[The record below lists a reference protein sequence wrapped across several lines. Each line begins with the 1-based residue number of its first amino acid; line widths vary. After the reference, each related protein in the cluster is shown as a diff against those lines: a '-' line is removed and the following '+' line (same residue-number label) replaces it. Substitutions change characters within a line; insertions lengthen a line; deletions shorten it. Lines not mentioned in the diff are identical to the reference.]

1 MGRRPNGEGS
11 YYYNE
16 SRKFWEYKYPYI
28 VNGKKKYKK
37 FTAKTK
43 KDIKNKVDQFKSTL
57 TNNND
62 TLTLGIWL
70 RQWLNTYVEGHVKTT
85 TEERYKL
92 AVEKH
97 IIPFIGNEPLSS
109 LTSVK
114 VQTFINELYKTGS
127 CNGSTLSART
137 VNNARMILNNALK
150 RAMGDNMIDRNPVTF
165 TKPIK
170 AAIPK
175 IHVLS
180 IDECQK
186 LVISASQE
194 PNKAMAIAIIIALET
209 GFRKGEIFGLKWSD
223 IDFDKKTISINRTCI
238 TSNHGAAIREDTKT
252 KYSRRT
258 IDITDGLVQKLIS
271 FRHWQSTYISAAS
284 LTNSYDGFIVT
295 SETGTV
301 KDPNSYT
308 NIVFKRILK
317 RAGLSHDI
325 RFHDLRHTH
334 ATQLLQAGV
343 DIKSV
348 SHRLGHSSIRITLDT
363 YAHVIP
369 SMQDNVIQKLS
380 ELNLIAK

>member
-1 MGRRPNGEGS
+1 MRRRSNGEGS
-11 YYYNE
+11 FYYNE
-16 SRKFWEYKYPYI
+16 LRKFWEYKYPYFI
-28 VNGKKKYKK
+28 NGKKSYKK
-37 FTAKTK
+37 FTGKTK
-43 KDIKNKVDQFKSTL
+43 KEIKTKVENFKSTII
-57 TNNND
+57 TDKN
-62 TLTLGIWL
+62 TLTVSTWL
-70 RQWLNTYVEGHVKTT
+70 RQWLKAYVEEHVKTT

-92 AVEKH
+92 AIEKH
-97 IIPFIGNEPLSS
+97 IIPFIGDEPLVTLSS
-109 LTSVK
+109 IK
-114 VQTFINELYKTGS
+114 VQNFINDLYKTGS
-127 CNGSTLSART
+127 CDGTNLSPRT

-150 RAMGDNMIDRNPVTF
+150 RAVGDNIINKNPVTF

-170 AAIPK
+170 VSIPK

-180 IDECQK
+180 IEECQK
-186 LVISASQE
+186 LVMSASQE
-194 PNKAMAIAIIIALET
+194 SNKAMAIALLVALET

-223 IDFDKKTISINRTCI
+223 IDFEKKTISINRTCI
-238 TSNHGAAIREDTKT
+238 TSNHGLSIREETKT

-258 IDITDGLVQKLIS
+258 IEITDGLIKKLLEFKRWQEIYLDAIS
-271 FRHWQSTYISAAS
+271 IK
-284 LTNSYDGFIVT
+284 NYDGFIIT
-295 SETGTV
+295 SESGTV

-308 NIVFKRILK
+308 NVVFKRILK
-317 RAGLSHDI
+317 RAELSQSI

-369 SMQDNVIQKLS
+369 SMQDNVIQKLN

>member
-1 MGRRPNGEGS
+1 MGRRSNGEGS

-16 SRKFWEYKYPYI
+16 SRKFWEYKYPYYL
-28 VNGKKKYKK
+28 NGQKKYKK

-43 KDIKNKVDQFKSTL
+43 KEIKPKVENFKATILTQENTL
-57 TNNND
+57 TVSV
-62 TLTLGIWL
+62 WL
-70 RQWLNTYVEGHVKTT
+70 RQWIKTYVEGHVKIT
-85 TEERYKL
+85 TEERYRL
-92 AVEKH
+92 AIEKH
-97 IIPFIGNEPLSS
+97 IIPFIGSEPLAS

-114 VQTFINELYKTGS
+114 VQTFINDLYKTGS
-127 CNGSTLSART
+127 CNGSSLSART

-150 RAMGDNMIDRNPVTF
+150 RAMGDNLINKNPVTF

-170 AAIPK
+170 TEIPK
-175 IHVLS
+175 INVLS
-180 IDECQK
+180 VDECQK
-186 LVISASQE
+186 LVVSASQE

-209 GFRKGEIFGLKWSD
+209 GFRKGEVFGLQWSD
-223 IDFDKKTISINRTCI
+223 IDFKKKTISINRTCI
-238 TSNHGAAIREDTKT
+238 TSNHGLTVREDTKT

-258 IDITDGLVQKLIS
+258 IDITDGLLKKLND
-271 FRHWQSTYISAAS
+271 FKHWQKIYLDAISVK
-284 LTNSYDGFIVT
+284 NYDNFIIT
-295 SETGTV
+295 SESGTV

-317 RAGLSHDI
+317 RAGLSKDI

-369 SMQDNVIQKLS
+369 SMQDNVIKKLG
-380 ELNLIAK
+380 ELNLIAQ